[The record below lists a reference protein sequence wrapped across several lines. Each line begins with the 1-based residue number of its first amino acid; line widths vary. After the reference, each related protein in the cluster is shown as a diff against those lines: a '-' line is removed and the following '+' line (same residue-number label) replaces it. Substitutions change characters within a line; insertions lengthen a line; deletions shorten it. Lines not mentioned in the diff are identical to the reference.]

1 MKGQGLTR
9 GSVSE
14 PVGNQPCMRARLCNG
29 RAWFQGVTSAHRGV
43 LVQAILGSRAACRT
57 LGPKA
62 ACYGYVP
69 ANPQALLGA
78 KWHACAGPAFSVSL
92 LASALLAHASL
103 ACQDECLP
111 ECTCMPA
118 DWVPGCCQI

>member
-1 MKGQGLTR
+1 
-9 GSVSE
+9 
-14 PVGNQPCMRARLCNG
+14 MRVRLCDG
-29 RAWFQGVTSAHRGV
+29 RAWVQGATGARRDA

-78 KWHACAGPAFSVSL
+78 EWHACAGPAFSVSL
-92 LASALLAHASL
+92 LAGALLAHAS
-103 ACQDECLP
+103 ACVSRR
-111 ECTCMPA
+111 MPS
-118 DWVPGCCQI
+118 